1 MAQVLAASRP
11 IQRRRCRRRL
21 LPIALVAFVLP
32 LAPAPGDAQPLRSS
46 RSLQQLSQGYEEL
59 VAHVMPAVVQIVATG
74 YAPVDAEEPSDSP
87 LLSEQRLGGS
97 GVVLSQTGLILT
109 NFHVIDR
116 ARRIRVVLGAQPA
129 PAGGATRGS
138 ILRPPGRTYDA
149 TIVGFDRE
157 SDLAV
162 LKIEA
167 KLERALVLGDSDQV
181 RQGQLVFAFGSP
193 LGLENSVSSGIVSAV
208 ARQREPD
215 DPMVHIQTDAPI
227 NPGSSGGPL
236 VDTSGRVIGINTFIL
251 SQSGGNEGI
260 GFAVPSNIARTVF
273 EQIVARGRMRR
284 GTIGAFVQT
293 ITPPLAAGLGLARD
307 TGVVIA
313 DVYPGGPAEAAG
325 LETGDLV
332 LTLDGKPIENARQL
346 DVNLYRRTVGDEVRL
361 EVLRGE
367 EKLAFTVGV
376 DEREDDPERFADYVT
391 PDQNL
396 VPRLGVLAVDLD
408 RRVRALL
415 PSLRLPGGVAVAAL
429 APSPRSSGEQLR
441 VGDIITAVN
450 GALIA
455 SLSDLREAID
465 ALKPGAACV
474 LQVQRGGQLR
484 FVAFEIE

>member
-1 MAQVLAASRP
+1 
-11 IQRRRCRRRL
+11 
-21 LPIALVAFVLP
+21 
-32 LAPAPGDAQPLRSS
+32 
-46 RSLQQLSQGYEEL
+46 
-59 VAHVMPAVVQIVATG
+59 
-74 YAPVDAEEPSDSP
+74 
-87 LLSEQRLGGS
+87 
-97 GVVLSQTGLILT
+97 
-109 NFHVIDR
+109 
-116 ARRIRVVLGAQPA
+116 
-129 PAGGATRGS
+129 
-138 ILRPPGRTYDA
+138 
-149 TIVGFDRE
+149 
-157 SDLAV
+157 
-162 LKIEA
+162 
-167 KLERALVLGDSDQV
+167 
-181 RQGQLVFAFGSP
+181 
-193 LGLENSVSSGIVSAV
+193 V

-284 GTIGAFVQT
+284 GTIGALVQT
-293 ITPPLAAGLGLARD
+293 ITPTLAAGLTLDRD
-307 TGVVIA
+307 SGVIIA

-325 LETGDLV
+325 LEAGDIV

-346 DVNLYRRTVGDEVRL
+346 DVNLYSRTVGDEVRL
-361 EVLRGE
+361 EVLRAGQ
-367 EKLAFTVGV
+367 KTLFTVGV

-391 PDQNL
+391 PEQNL

-429 APSPRSSGEQLR
+429 APSPSNSGEELR

-450 GALIA
+450 GTLIA
-455 SLSDLREAID
+455 GLSDLREAID
-465 ALKPGAACV
+465 ALEPGAACV

-484 FVAFEIE
+484 FVAFEIQ

>member
-1 MAQVLAASRP
+1 MSLAPLVAVA
-11 IQRRRCRRRL
+11 C
-21 LPIALVAFVLP
+21 LVAFG
-32 LAPAPGDAQPLRSS
+32 AADAHAQPLRSS
-46 RSLQQLSQGYEEL
+46 RSLQQLSQAYEEL

-74 YAPVDAEEPSDSP
+74 YAPVEADGELGEGP

-97 GVVLSQTGLILT
+97 GIVLSQAGHILT

-116 ARRIRVVLGAQPA
+116 ARRVRVVLASLPQAAGA
-129 PAGGATRGS
+129 RGS

-149 TIVGFDRE
+149 QILGFDRE

-162 LKIEA
+162 LKIDA
-167 KLERALVLGDSDQV
+167 KLERALTLGDSDLV

-236 VDTSGRVIGINTFIL
+236 VDTAGRVIGVNTFIL

-260 GFAVPSNIARTVF
+260 GFAVPANIARTVY

-284 GTIGAFVQT
+284 GTIGALAQT
-293 ITPPLAAGLGLARD
+293 ITPPLAAGLKLARD
-307 TGVVIA
+307 HGVIIA

-325 LETGDLV
+325 LETGDIV

-367 EKLAFTVGV
+367 EKMVVSVGV

-391 PDQNL
+391 PEQNL

-415 PSLRLPGGVAVAAL
+415 PSLRLPAGVAVAAL
-429 APSPRSSGEQLR
+429 APNPRSSGDSLR

-450 GALIA
+450 GTLIA

-465 ALKPGAACV
+465 AIEPGAACV
-474 LQVQRGGQLR
+474 LQVQRGGALR
-484 FVAFEIE
+484 FVALELE

>member
-1 MAQVLAASRP
+1 
-11 IQRRRCRRRL
+11 
-21 LPIALVAFVLP
+21 
-32 LAPAPGDAQPLRSS
+32 
-46 RSLQQLSQGYEEL
+46 
-59 VAHVMPAVVQIVATG
+59 
-74 YAPVDAEEPSDSP
+74 
-87 LLSEQRLGGS
+87 
-97 GVVLSQTGLILT
+97 VVLSQTGLILT

-116 ARRIRVVLGAQPA
+116 ARRVRVVLAPTPPPTGA
-129 PAGGATRGS
+129 RGS
-138 ILRPPGRTYDA
+138 IVRPRGRTYEA
-149 TIVGFDRE
+149 KILGFDRE
-157 SDLAV
+157 TDLAV
-162 LKIEA
+162 LKVDA
-167 KLERALVLGDSDQV
+167 TLERALVLADSDQV
-181 RQGQLVFAFGSP
+181 RQGQLTFAFGSP
-193 LGLENSVSSGIVSAV
+193 LGLENSVTSGIVSAV

-284 GTIGAFVQT
+284 GTIGALVQT
-293 ITPPLAAGLGLARD
+293 ITPTLAAGLTLDRD
-307 TGVVIA
+307 SGVIIA

-325 LETGDLV
+325 LEAGDIV

-346 DVNLYRRTVGDEVRL
+346 DVNLYSRTVGDEVRL
-361 EVLRGE
+361 EVLRAGQ
-367 EKLAFTVGV
+367 KTLFTVGV

-391 PDQNL
+391 PEQNL

-429 APSPRSSGEQLR
+429 APSPSNSGEELR

-450 GALIA
+450 GTLIA
-455 SLSDLREAID
+455 GLSDLREAID
-465 ALKPGAACV
+465 ALEPGAACV

-484 FVAFEIE
+484 FVAFEIQ